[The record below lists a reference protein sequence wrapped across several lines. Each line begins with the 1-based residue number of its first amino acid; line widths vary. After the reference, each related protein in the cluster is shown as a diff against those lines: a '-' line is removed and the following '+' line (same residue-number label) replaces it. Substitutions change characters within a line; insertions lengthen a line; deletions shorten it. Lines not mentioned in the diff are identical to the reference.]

1 MPGGTVRTWT
11 SYGHKVSAI
20 SDEQRNWLCDP
31 QTSGGLLVCVAPEGR
46 AAVQAVFEKHGLAL
60 ESFGRLR
67 AHVEGEAWVQVGA

>member
-1 MPGGTVRTWT
+1 M
-11 SYGHKVSAI
+11 
-20 SDEQRNWLCDP
+20 
-31 QTSGGLLVCVAPEGR
+31 CVAPEGR